1 MANAEL
7 FQGSVAIAEASRDQA
22 SYTGFL
28 AGLFGT
34 DVRWGLFT
42 SIGIPATSPSA
53 SGFLDQFKAALLP
66 LDPERVDSEGE
77 LPEPVLKALAQ
88 LGALGIK
95 IPRRFGGQEFTQ
107 YEYQKVATLCGSFD
121 ASLTVLLSAATTAV

>member
-34 DVRWGLFT
+34 DVRWDLFS
-42 SIGIPATSPSA
+42 SIGIPETSPSA
-53 SGFLDQFKAALLP
+53 LGFLDQFKAALLP

-88 LGALGIK
+88 LGALGVK
-95 IPRRFGGQEFTQ
+95 IPRRYGGQEFTQ
-107 YEYQKVATLCGSFD
+107 SE
-121 ASLTVLLSAATTAV
+121 